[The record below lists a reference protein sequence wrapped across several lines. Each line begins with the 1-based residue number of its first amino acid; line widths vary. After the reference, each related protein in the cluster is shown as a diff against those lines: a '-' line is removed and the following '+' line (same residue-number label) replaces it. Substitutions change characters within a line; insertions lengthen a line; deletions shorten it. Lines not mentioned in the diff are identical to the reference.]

1 MVLKGM
7 IFCCDLLPCGFNGP
21 VCRGYGWSFVRLFL
35 TRQKGRTQ
43 HFIWPSNNN
52 NTVDTQPGQLSL
64 MKRTVS
70 PLLIPASHFSFITSS
85 TPPPPPP
92 SATQDNKYHNKSV
105 NFPSSTRRQ
114 KQQPFRLHELFSAPL
129 WATEG
134 ASSTDTPRRKKR
146 KHKHTQ
152 PFCHKPSWV
161 WWSSNKLRGKKI
173 MSAKQSSSS
182 SYTRNKR
189 KKRKEEKKKK
199 PLQHIWLIPKAGQN

>member
-85 TPPPPPP
+85 TPPHPPPP
-92 SATQDNKYHNKSV
+92 PPPHPRLQHKTTNTTTKALTFQAQQGDKSNSLSASMNYLARLSELRRAHHQQ
-105 NFPSSTRRQ
+105 TRRAE
-114 KQQPFRLHELFSAPL
+114 KKENTNTHNHFV
-129 WATEG
+129 TN
-134 ASSTDTPRRKKR
+134 PRGSDEVQ
-146 KHKHTQ
+146 T
-152 PFCHKPSWV
+152 SWE
-161 WWSSNKLRGKKI
+161 GKKSCQPNSLPLHPTQEI
-173 MSAKQSSSS
+173 RGRSE
-182 SYTRNKR
+182 KR
-189 KKRKEEKKKK
+189 KKKKNA
-199 PLQHIWLIPKAGQN
+199 L